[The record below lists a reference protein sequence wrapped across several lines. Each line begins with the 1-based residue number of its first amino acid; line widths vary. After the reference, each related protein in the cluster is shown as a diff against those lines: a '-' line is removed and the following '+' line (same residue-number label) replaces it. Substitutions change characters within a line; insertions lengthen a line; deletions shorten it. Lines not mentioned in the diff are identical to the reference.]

1 MAVTIKMF
9 VQHTEILIK
18 LHTLQIYDINN
29 YDYFLFKSQMKCWK
43 NEKGI
48 FTNYEFFLLAFRI
61 IGLMVRILPALRTIK
76 SYFLVGNSSEIK
88 KKYYC
93 IVTSGIASIV

>member
-76 SYFLVGNSSEIK
+76 SYFLVVEVLIIIN
-88 KKYYC
+88 YYC